1 MTFHWEIAMD
11 WPGEFP
17 GLYSP
22 WGRKKS
28 DTNERL
34 SLHFYLHA
42 EVTNS
47 YKSSIEEAD
56 IEPKTKLCMD
66 DGGMC
71 GLRVKKKAHGWF
83 NVMMSPT
90 AACLCGGGR
99 EKGLKE
105 PMAMKEGL
113 YQPFSEA

>member
-1 MTFHWEIAMD
+1 
-11 WPGEFP
+11 
-17 GLYSP
+17 
-22 WGRKKS
+22 
-28 DTNERL
+28 
-34 SLHFYLHA
+34 
-42 EVTNS
+42 
-47 YKSSIEEAD
+47 
-56 IEPKTKLCMD
+56 MD